1 MRSGL
6 ADEGLHGF
14 GVSHYPLWGDGDSRF
29 AHQKLG
35 LFSLFRKNDS
45 DDIAGATRARRTPGT
60 MQISLV
66 LGRGIDVHDEFDVVD
81 VNTPSRDV
89 RGDQNQDIAG
99 SELGKVA
106 VAGRLGEIAVQID

>member
-6 ADEGLHGF
+6 ADESLYCF
-14 GVSHYPLWGDGDSRF
+14 GVSRDPLWGDGDSRF

-35 LFSLFRKNDS
+35 LFPLFRQNDS
-45 DDIAGATRARRTPGT
+45 DDITGATRARRTPGP

-81 VNTPSRDV
+81 VNAPSRDV
-89 RGDQNQDIAG
+89 RGNQNQDIAG
-99 SELGKVA
+99 GELGKVA

>member
-1 MRSGL
+1 MRSGF

-14 GVSHYPLWGDGDSRF
+14 GVSDDPLWCDGDSRF

-35 LFSLFRKNDS
+35 LFPLFRKNDS
-45 DDIAGATRARRTPGT
+45 DDITGATRARRTPGT

-66 LGRGIDVHDEFDVVD
+66 FGRGIDVHDEFDVVD
-81 VNTPSRDV
+81 VNAACRDV
-89 RGDQNQDIAG
+89 RGNQNQDIAG
-99 SELGKVA
+99 GELGEVA

>member
-6 ADEGLHGF
+6 ADEGLHRF
-14 GVSHYPLWGDGDSRF
+14 GVSGDPLWGDGDSRF

-35 LFSLFRKNDS
+35 LFPLFRQNDS
-45 DDIAGATRARRTPGT
+45 DDITGATRARRTPGP

-81 VNTPSRDV
+81 VNTDRKST
-89 RGDQNQDIAG
+89 
-99 SELGKVA
+99 
-106 VAGRLGEIAVQID
+106 RLNSST